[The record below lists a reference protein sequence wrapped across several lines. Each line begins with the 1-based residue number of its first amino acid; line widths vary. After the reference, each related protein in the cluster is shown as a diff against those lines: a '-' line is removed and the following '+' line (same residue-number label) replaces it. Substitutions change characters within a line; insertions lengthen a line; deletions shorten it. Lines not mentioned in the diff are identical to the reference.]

1 MLDDLALFVTIVE
14 AGSLAAAG
22 DKLGIPPATVTRRL
36 QQLEKQLGC
45 RLLNRSARSLQPTPE
60 GQLYYEQCRPLIQ
73 GLRQAT
79 QRLDDTLSA
88 LAGQV
93 RVLAPTNLANGP
105 LAEAWNT
112 FLDLHPRIT
121 LDLELSNTM
130 QDLVGSGADLAI
142 RVGELA
148 DSSLTQRLLGTT
160 YLVLVAAPAYLQRC
174 GMPADPAALACHRCI
189 VVEPLKLWRFTSA
202 DGQTQTLQPTPY
214 VRLNDLH
221 LATALAARG
230 SGILL
235 TPRVQCDAEL
245 KSGQLQILLPDY
257 GTERRQIF
265 AVWSQ
270 QRYLPARVRALLE
283 HLAGYLAQ
291 YPL

>member
-22 DKLGIPPATVTRRL
+22 DRLGIPPATVTRRL

-45 RLLNRSARSLQPTPE
+45 RLLNRSARRLQPSPE

-79 QRLDDTLSA
+79 QRLDDTLGS
-88 LAGQV
+88 LAGLV

-105 LAEAWNT
+105 LAEAWSS
-112 FLDLHPRIT
+112 FLEQHPQIT
-121 LDLELSNTM
+121 LDLELSNAM

-142 RVGELA
+142 RVGELT

-160 YLVLVAAPAYLQRC
+160 RLVLVAAPAYLQRH
-174 GMPADPAALACHRCI
+174 GMPADPAALAGHRCI
-189 VVEPLKLWRFTSA
+189 VVEPFKFWRFTSA
-202 DGQTQTLQPTPY
+202 DGQTLSLQPTPH
-214 VRLNDLH
+214 VRLNDLR
-221 LATALAARG
+221 LATALAVRG
-230 SGILL
+230 NGLL
-235 TPRVQCDAEL
+235 LIPRVQCDAEL
-245 KSGQLQILLPDY
+245 KSGQLQILLSDY
-257 GTERRQIF
+257 ETERRQIF

-283 HLAGYLAQ
+283 HLAGYLAA